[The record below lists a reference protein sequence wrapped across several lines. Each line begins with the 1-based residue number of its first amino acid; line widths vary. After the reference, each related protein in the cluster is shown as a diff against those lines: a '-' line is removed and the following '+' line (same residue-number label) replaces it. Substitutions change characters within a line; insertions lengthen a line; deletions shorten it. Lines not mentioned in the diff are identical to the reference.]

1 MGKKEVSFKEK
12 VEVAGEELEKS
23 IKDGGT
29 VILIASE
36 VQDVESSLVYFAGN
50 KTTALVLLASLAHT
64 DEQFRK
70 LLEDALLAAAL
81 KKQIEK

>member
-1 MGKKEVSFKEK
+1 MEKKEMSFKEK
-12 VEVAGEELEKS
+12 VSVAGEELKKS

-29 VILIASE
+29 VFLIASE
-36 VQDVESSLVYFAGN
+36 VQDVERGLVYFAGN

-70 LLEDALLAAAL
+70 LFEDALFAAAF